1 MQIRNFWIFFR
12 LISQQ
17 NQHIGKHCILQLRL
31 NWESFWSVLPII
43 LQKTLL
49 RYSSW
54 RPRTLR
60 LKISTENQVRINII
74 SVYIYIYI
82 QTTGICL
89 LIFILF
95 QNETINVKYL
105 DFMYIIYHNYNNMYV
120 GYKNRPFFFVVLL
133 TRSKLIYSD
142 QLFMATFHS
151 SMSVPNICLRIVCYL
166 WQMARTPYWQSYP
179 P

>member
-1 MQIRNFWIFFR
+1 MMQIRNFWIFFR

-17 NQHIGKHCILQLRL
+17 NQHIGRHCILQLRP
-31 NWESFWSVLPII
+31 NWVSFWSVLHII

-49 RYSSW
+49 QYSSW
-54 RPRTLR
+54 RLRTLR
-60 LKISTENQVRINII
+60 LKISTENQVCINII
-74 SVYIYIYI
+74 SPISISHGDI
-82 QTTGICL
+82 STNFHSNL
-89 LIFILF
+89 
-95 QNETINVKYL
+95 NETINVKYL

-120 GYKNRPFFFVVLL
+120 GYKNRPFSFVVLL
-133 TRSKLIYSD
+133 TRYKLIYSD